1 MTNRT
6 NIELV
11 LAAGDVPI
19 YQQIVDQVR
28 AACVRGALAPGDA
41 LPTVRELAAQ
51 LGLNRNTV
59 AHAYRLLREQGVLA
73 GRSGQGTVVA
83 APAAGTAVQCFG
95 SHDFGL
101 DVLARQLPHFL
112 PGVRLAA
119 TPVGSTAGVAAVASG
134 AAQLAGLHLFDAIS
148 GTFNRAFLARL
159 APDADLELVTLAE
172 REQGLIV
179 LPGNP
184 LGLRSATDLAR
195 PGLRWAGRQPGS
207 GTQLLLDYLL
217 AREGLSIAQLSP
229 PARVRS
235 THLAIAAAVAGGA
248 ADVGLGIHAAARAL
262 GLGFVPLASERY
274 DLAFRRADMRQPW
287 MGAVLE
293 ALAAPAMRTE
303 LEALGGYDAARTGWI
318 PG

>member
-6 NIELV
+6 NPEITLV
-11 LAAGDVPI
+11 AGDAPI

-28 AACVRGALAPGDA
+28 AACLRGALAPGDA
-41 LPTVRELAAQ
+41 LPPVRELAAQ

-83 APAAGTAVQCFG
+83 TPAAGTAVRCFG

-101 DVLARQLPHFL
+101 DVLARQLPRFL
-112 PGVRLAA
+112 PGLRLAA
-119 TPVGSTAGVAAVASG
+119 TPVGSTAGVAALARG
-134 AAQLAGLHLFDAIS
+134 ETQLAGLHLFDAAS
-148 GTFNRAFLARL
+148 GTFNRAFLPRL
-159 APDADLELVTLAE
+159 APGTDLELVTLAE

-179 LPGNP
+179 LSGNP
-184 LGLRSATDLAR
+184 LGLRSAADLAR

-207 GTQLLLDYLL
+207 GTHLLLEYLL
-217 AREGLSIAQLSP
+217 AREGLSLAQLPSP
-229 PARVRS
+229 SRVRS

-248 ADVGLGIHAAARAL
+248 ADVGLGIRAAARAL

-293 ALAAPAMRTE
+293 ALAAPALRAE

-318 PG
+318 PS

>member
-6 NIELV
+6 NLHIA
-11 LAAGDVPI
+11 LAAGGAPI
-19 YQQIVDQVR
+19 YQQIADQVR
-28 AACVRGALAPGDA
+28 AACASGALVPGEA
-41 LPTVRELAAQ
+41 LPPVRDLAAQ

-73 GRSGQGTVVA
+73 GRSGQGSVVA
-83 APAAGTAVQCFG
+83 APAAGTAVRCLG

-101 DVLARQLPHFL
+101 DVLARQLPRFL
-112 PGVRLAA
+112 PGARLAA
-119 TPVGSTAGVAAVASG
+119 VPLGSTAGVAALARG
-134 AAQLAGLHLFDAIS
+134 EAQLAGMHLFDAAS
-148 GTFNRAFLARL
+148 GTFNRALLPRL

-184 LGLRSATDLAR
+184 LGLRAAADLAR

-207 GTQLLLDYLL
+207 GTHLLLEDLL
-217 AREGLSIAQLSP
+217 ARAGLRMAQLPP

-235 THLAIAAAVAGGA
+235 THLAVAAAVAGGA
-248 ADVGLGIHAAARAL
+248 ADVGLGIRAAARAL
-262 GLGFVPLASERY
+262 GLGFVPLATERY

-293 ALAAPAMRTE
+293 ALAAPALRAE
-303 LEALGGYDAARTGWI
+303 LEALGGYDATRTGWI